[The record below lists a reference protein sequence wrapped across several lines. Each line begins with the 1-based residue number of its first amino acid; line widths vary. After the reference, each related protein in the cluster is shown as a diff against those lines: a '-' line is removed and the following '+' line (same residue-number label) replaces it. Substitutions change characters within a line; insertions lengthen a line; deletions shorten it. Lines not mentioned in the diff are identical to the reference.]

1 MRKKVEGKEVYRN
14 YGLVVIAFLVVM
26 TVSILIFFDVIREN
40 VNSNTRN
47 SLSNYAGRQCF
58 HLQSILEVQYEYMEG
73 LASYIGL
80 QEELT
85 DEASMNLIRS
95 VQKESYLEAVG
106 IMDENGIST
115 YDTGEQK
122 DVSERAYFQQA
133 MKGER
138 NLKRSSGQ
146 QTVRGTAGNLR
157 RSHLSGRRGEGCPG
171 RLLRSGLS
179 RKSGF

>member
-1 MRKKVEGKEVYRN
+1 MRKKVEGKEVNRN

-85 DEASMNLIRS
+85 DEADK
-95 VQKESYLEAVG
+95 VKA
-106 IMDENGIST
+106 
-115 YDTGEQK
+115 
-122 DVSERAYFQQA
+122 
-133 MKGER
+133 
-138 NLKRSSGQ
+138 
-146 QTVRGTAGNLR
+146 LR
-157 RSHLSGRRGEGCPG
+157 LLCMRLAPEHPRSHGDFSECRGKTAVWRITVE
-171 RLLRSGLS
+171 
-179 RKSGF
+179 

>member
-138 NLKRSSGQ
+138 TLSDPLVSK
-146 QTVRGTAGNLR
+146 
-157 RSHLSGRRGEGCPG
+157 LSGEQRVILGVPIYQGGEVKGEIG
-171 RLLRSGLS
+171 RASCRE
-179 RKSGF
+179 RV

>member
-95 VQKESYLEAVG
+95 VQKESYLEAV
-106 IMDENGIST
+106 DQYLRYRRAERCLR
-115 YDTGEQK
+115 TGLFSAGYEGR
-122 DVSERAYFQQA
+122 E
-133 MKGER
+133 